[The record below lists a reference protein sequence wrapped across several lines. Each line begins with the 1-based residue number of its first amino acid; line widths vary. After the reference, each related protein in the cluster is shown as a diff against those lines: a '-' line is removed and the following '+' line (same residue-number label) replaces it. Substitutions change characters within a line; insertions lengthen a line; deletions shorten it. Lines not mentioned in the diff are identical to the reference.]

1 MIKKLYEITSNI
13 TDGKHGDC
21 EPDKNSKCYFISA
34 KDINEFGINYFGARR
49 ITKDSYIESHQR
61 TQLAINDIL
70 ITNSGTIG
78 KMCIVRNIPYET
90 TFQKS
95 VAIIKPKS
103 DVIIPRFLFYY
114 LLGNKNKLINLAN
127 GSTQKNLLLKDIR
140 SFEVDVPSFIEQ
152 QHIVNIIGSIDDLIE
167 NLNQTKDKLHSFVSF
182 KLRKEDKYFVELGDY
197 IEVYDNFRKPL
208 SSISRNTDK
217 IYPYYGAT
225 GILDYIDDYIFDG
238 EYVLMA
244 EDGSVITDNGNPII
258 QFIDGKSWVGN
269 HAHVLRTKNNLSLY
283 SLYFILKDTNVKNAI
298 TGAVQ
303 MKINQANMKKIII
316 AIPKNITYFN
326 TISNDIMM
334 KIKIIDKKV
343 KMLYQ
348 IKQKYL
354 NKFFG

>member
-1 MIKKLYEITSNI
+1 MNKTLC
-13 TDGKHGDC
+13 H
-21 EPDKNSKCYFISA
+21 
-34 KDINEFGINYFGARR
+34 
-49 ITKDSYIESHQR
+49 
-61 TQLAINDIL
+61 
-70 ITNSGTIG
+70 
-78 KMCIVRNIPYET
+78 
-90 TFQKS
+90 
-95 VAIIKPKS
+95 II
-103 DVIIPRFLFYY
+103 
-114 LLGNKNKLINLAN
+114 
-127 GSTQKNLLLKDIR
+127 
-140 SFEVDVPSFIEQ
+140 
-152 QHIVNIIGSIDDLIE
+152 NIIGSIDDLIE

-269 HAHVLRTKNNLSLY
+269 HAHVLRTKNHLSLY

>member
-1 MIKKLYEITSNI
+1 
-13 TDGKHGDC
+13 
-21 EPDKNSKCYFISA
+21 
-34 KDINEFGINYFGARR
+34 
-49 ITKDSYIESHQR
+49 
-61 TQLAINDIL
+61 
-70 ITNSGTIG
+70 
-78 KMCIVRNIPYET
+78 
-90 TFQKS
+90 
-95 VAIIKPKS
+95 
-103 DVIIPRFLFYY
+103 
-114 LLGNKNKLINLAN
+114 
-127 GSTQKNLLLKDIR
+127 
-140 SFEVDVPSFIEQ
+140 
-152 QHIVNIIGSIDDLIE
+152 
-167 NLNQTKDKLHSFVSF
+167 
-182 KLRKEDKYFVELGDY
+182 
-197 IEVYDNFRKPL
+197 
-208 SSISRNTDK
+208 
-217 IYPYYGAT
+217 
-225 GILDYIDDYIFDG
+225 
-238 EYVLMA
+238 MA